1 MDKNIK
7 LNSISLTRRKAIRNA
22 VLLLGGS
29 ISVAQISPLISDVAA
44 MSANYIPKFLGK
56 HHFQMNKR
64 LVDLIIPESD
74 TPGALTANVHQ
85 FIDVMLDGW
94 AAADTQLRFLDN
106 FNNIDRRSTAMT
118 GKTFADANRTQQIK
132 LLEVLDK
139 ESFSDNGTDIFFGEF
154 KALVVFGYY
163 SSEEGAS
170 VELRYDRIPG
180 GYRDCIPFS
189 EVGRSWST

>member
-29 ISVAQISPLISDVAA
+29 ISATQISPLIGNAAA
-44 MSANYIPKFLGK
+44 MGSNYIPKFLNE
-56 HHFQMNKR
+56 HHFHMTKR

-74 TPGALTANVHQ
+74 TPGALAANVHQ

-94 AAADTQLRFLDN
+94 AATDTRLRFLDT
-106 FNNIDRRSTAMT
+106 FNNIDSRSLALT
-118 GKTFADANRTQQIK
+118 GKKFSDATRTKQIK

-139 ESFSDNGTDIFFGEF
+139 ESFSDNGTDIFFREF

-180 GYRDCIPFS
+180 GYKGCIPFS

>member
-29 ISVAQISPLISDVAA
+29 ISAAQISPLIGNVAA
-44 MSANYIPKFLGK
+44 MGSNYIPKFLNE
-56 HHFQMNKR
+56 HHFHMTKR

-74 TPGALTANVHQ
+74 TPGALAANVHQ

-94 AAADTQLRFLDN
+94 AATDTRLRFLDT
-106 FNNIDRRSTAMT
+106 FNNIDSRSLVLT
-118 GKTFADANRTQQIK
+118 GKKFSDATRTKQIK

-139 ESFSDNGTDIFFGEF
+139 ESFSDNGTDIFFREF

-180 GYRDCIPFS
+180 AYKGCIPLD

>member
-1 MDKNIK
+1 MEKNIK

-29 ISVAQISPLISDVAA
+29 ISAAQISPLISDVVA
-44 MSANYIPKFLGK
+44 MDVNYIPKFLSK

-85 FIDVMLDGW
+85 FIDIMLDGW
-94 AAADTQLRFLDN
+94 AASDTQLRFLNN
-106 FNNIDRRSTAMT
+106 FNNIDRRSLAMT
-118 GKTFADANRTQQIK
+118 GKTFTDANRIQQIK

-139 ESFSDNGTDIFFGEF
+139 ESFSDNGTDVFFREF

-180 GYRDCIPFS
+180 GYIGCLLFS
-189 EVGRSWST
+189 EVGRSWSA

>member
-1 MDKNIK
+1 MGKNIK
-7 LNSISLTRRKAIRNA
+7 LNSISLTRRKAISNA

-29 ISVAQISPLISDVAA
+29 ISAAQISPLISNVAA
-44 MSANYIPKFLGK
+44 MGSNYIPKFLNE
-56 HHFQMNKR
+56 HHFHMTKR

-74 TPGALTANVHQ
+74 TPGALSANVHQ

-94 AAADTQLRFLDN
+94 AATDTRLRFLDN
-106 FNNIDRRSTAMT
+106 FNNIDSRSLALT
-118 GKTFADANRTQQIK
+118 GKNFSDATRTKQIK

-139 ESFSDNGTDIFFGEF
+139 ESFSDNGTEFFFKEF

-180 GYRDCIPFS
+180 DYRGCIPFN

>member
-1 MDKNIK
+1 MSKNIK
-7 LNSISLTRRKAIRNA
+7 LNSISLTRRKAISNA

-29 ISVAQISPLISDVAA
+29 ISATQISPLIGNVAA
-44 MSANYIPKFLGK
+44 MGSNYIPKFLNE
-56 HHFQMNKR
+56 HHFHMTKR

-74 TPGALTANVHQ
+74 TPGALAANVHQ

-94 AAADTQLRFLDN
+94 AATDTRLRFLDT
-106 FNNIDRRSTAMT
+106 FNNIDSRSLALT
-118 GKTFADANRTQQIK
+118 GKKFSDATRTKQIK

-139 ESFSDNGTDIFFGEF
+139 ESFSDNGTDIFFREF

-180 GYRDCIPFS
+180 AYKGCIPLD